1 MKRRKPMP
9 ELIAPLAGNVWK
21 VLVAVGDK
29 VEMDDEVIILE
40 ALKME
45 TPIYCDDS
53 GTITELRVKEGDAVE
68 EGAVLVVID

>member
-1 MKRRKPMP
+1 MP
-9 ELIAPLAGNVWK
+9 ELTAPLAGNVWK

-53 GTITELRVKEGDAVE
+53 GTVTELRVKEGDTVE

>member
-1 MKRRKPMP
+1 MP

-29 VEMDDEVIILE
+29 VELDDEVIILE

-45 TPIYCDDS
+45 TPIYCDDA
-53 GTITELRVKEGDAVE
+53 GTITELKVTEGDAVE
-68 EGAVLVVID
+68 EGAVLAVIG

>member
-1 MKRRKPMP
+1 MP

-53 GTITELRVKEGDAVE
+53 GTVTELRVKEGDAVE

>member
-1 MKRRKPMP
+1 MP

-29 VEMDDEVIILE
+29 VEMDDEMIILE

-45 TPIYCDDS
+45 TPIFCDDA
-53 GTITELRVKEGDAVE
+53 GTITELRVKEGDAVN
-68 EGAVLVVID
+68 EGDVLAVIG

>member
-1 MKRRKPMP
+1 MP

-45 TPIYCDDS
+45 TPIFCDDA
-53 GTITELRVKEGDAVE
+53 GTITELRVKEGDAVN
-68 EGAVLVVID
+68 EGDVLAVIG

>member
-1 MKRRKPMP
+1 MP
-9 ELIAPLAGNVWK
+9 ELTAPLAGNVWK

-45 TPIYCDDS
+45 TPLYCDDS
-53 GTITELRVKEGDAVE
+53 GTDTELRVKEGDAVE

>member
-1 MKRRKPMP
+1 MP
-9 ELIAPLAGNVWK
+9 ELIAPLAGKVWK
-21 VLVAVGDK
+21 VLIAVGDK

-53 GTITELRVKEGDAVE
+53 GTVTELRVKEGDAVN
-68 EGAVLVVID
+68 EGDVLVVIG

>member
-1 MKRRKPMP
+1 MP

-45 TPIYCDDS
+45 TPIYCDDA
-53 GTITELRVKEGDAVE
+53 GTITELKVKEGDAVN
-68 EGAVLVVID
+68 EGDVLAVIG